1 MLTRP
6 KWWAATAS
14 YCLLL
19 ALLGALP
26 GCSLISLKS
35 PEKPLSQRDLNAR
48 LLTREYSDRFQKVV
62 AGTADDIATGSS
74 EQDVQLAAL
83 RWKIGAASASRHAA
97 TQLSPMMG
105 LLDTWALS
113 AQMQAFLADGAGSQV
128 FGPQQEAAR
137 LTAAQLLQ
145 DIVAIARQLDT
156 ADEFSKYQQFVT
168 DYVQAAPLTSLAFVR
183 DSVVDRWTASTGQRA
198 TLISTVGT
206 VPEVMSDF
214 ADRLRLYGDELPSGT
229 LWQTQLALREA
240 GYGTLQ
246 WRQAIGRMN
255 DSLGD
260 IGNLANQSPELLRGS
275 VNDLRD
281 IMYGAEGRLDH
292 SWMQMMRATDAER
305 EAFAHDVGQ
314 ERVSIAAAV
323 DLQRAALTQ
332 DAERIIDRVTDTA
345 WRQLHRLV
353 GEIALA
359 ALALIAVLLGLPFAA
374 GYFVG
379 RARASRSA

>member
-1 MLTRP
+1 
-6 KWWAATAS
+6 
-14 YCLLL
+14 
-19 ALLGALP
+19 
-26 GCSLISLKS
+26 
-35 PEKPLSQRDLNAR
+35 LNAR